1 MRRKEREGG
10 PVLPIMAGTIEKIS
24 AGKFGQGASN
34 CYHSRR
40 SGSHSGKSAKLRHEP
55 KTTTKGGE
63 KREAKPPSFGA
74 RRNPRPL
81 GSDCRVVGHGA
92 AASSSRSACC
102 S

>member
-40 SGSHSGKSAKLRHEP
+40 SCRHSRKSAHLRHEP
-55 KTTTKGGE
+55 KTTTNGGE
-63 KREAKPPSFGA
+63 TGEANPHSCGA
-74 RRNPRPL
+74 RRNSRPL